1 MRNFL
6 IVRLGALGDIVH
18 AIPFAAALRTAM
30 PNAQI
35 DWLVDPR
42 YRELL
47 DLVPVLTRRIPLSTR
62 GLTQSRSRQQ
72 LYASL
77 RDLRATR
84 YDVVF
89 DLQGLIKSAVLARA
103 ADAEQ
108 TVGFTKAYLR
118 EPLARFLY
126 TRRLAPRQPGH
137 VIRQNLSL
145 LGAIEVDDA
154 RIRFPLDVPASAIAD
169 STRERLGAGPHQA
182 FVVINPG
189 AAWPNKQWPPASYGA
204 VAAALRASHGLRT
217 LVLWGPGEQMLGQAV
232 VHAASGAAELAP
244 PTGISDLVAIAKAAA
259 LFISGDTGP
268 LHVAAAVGTPL
279 VALFGPT
286 RADRNGPIAPND
298 LVLSRAQVCRCLYER
313 RCRLTRPCIHDIS
326 VEAVVDAAGRRLSAE
341 GRQA

>member
-18 AIPFAAALRTAM
+18 AIPFAAALREAM
-30 PNAQI
+30 PAAQI

-47 DLVPVLTRRIPLSTR
+47 DLVPVLNRRIPLSTR
-62 GLTQSRSRQQ
+62 GLSQSRGRQQ
-72 LYASL
+72 LYAAL

-108 TVGFTKAYLR
+108 TVGFTKEYLR
-118 EPLARFLY
+118 EPMARWLY
-126 TRRLAPRQPGH
+126 TRRRGPRQAGH
-137 VIRQNLSL
+137 VIRQNLAL
-145 LGAIEVDDA
+145 LSAIQLDDG
-154 RIRFPLDVPASAIAD
+154 RIRFPLTVPPSPIAD
-169 STRERLGAGPHQA
+169 AARERLGTGPDRQ
-182 FVVINPG
+182 FIVVNPG
-189 AAWPNKQWPPASYGA
+189 AGWPNKQWPPTSYGA
-204 VAAALRASHGLRT
+204 VAAALLANHGLRT
-217 LVLWGPGEQMLGQAV
+217 LVLWGPGEQVLGQAV
-232 VHAASGAAELAP
+232 VEAAGDAAELAP
-244 PTGISDLVAIAKAAA
+244 PTGLRDLVALAGAAT

-268 LHVAAAVGTPL
+268 LHIAVAVGTPL
-279 VALFGPT
+279 VALFGPS

-313 RCRLTRPCIHDIS
+313 RCRLARPCLHDIS
-326 VEAVVDAAGRRLSAE
+326 VEEVVDAAGRRLAAE
-341 GRQA
+341 WRQA